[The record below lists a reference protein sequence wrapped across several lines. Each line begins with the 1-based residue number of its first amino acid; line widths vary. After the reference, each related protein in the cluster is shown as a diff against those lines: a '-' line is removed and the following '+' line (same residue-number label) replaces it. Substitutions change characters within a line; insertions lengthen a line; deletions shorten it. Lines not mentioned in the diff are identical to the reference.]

1 MRALLLTT
9 SHSYRN
15 EAFQRAATRLGID
28 LIYGTD
34 QRPLPGQTL
43 PPDQLPLTYDQP
55 DAAAAAIAS
64 FARQRPVDAI
74 LAVDDSG

>member
-28 LIYGTD
+28 LIYGNLSRRAQNWT
-34 QRPLPGQTL
+34 
-43 PPDQLPLTYDQP
+43 
-55 DAAAAAIAS
+55 IAS
-64 FARQRPVDAI
+64 RMSSLECCIVTSIMAPLRRDYSA
-74 LAVDDSG
+74 A